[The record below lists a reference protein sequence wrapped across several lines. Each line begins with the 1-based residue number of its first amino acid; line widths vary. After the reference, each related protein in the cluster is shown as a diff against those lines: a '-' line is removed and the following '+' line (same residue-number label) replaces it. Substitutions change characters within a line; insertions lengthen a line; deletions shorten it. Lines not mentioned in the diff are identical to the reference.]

1 MLKHPLPIIQAPM
14 AGGFTTV
21 ELVSAV
27 ANAGGCGSFGFAYT
41 EPKDIV
47 TTAKETRKRT
57 SGAFAINLF
66 LHASEPTDEAKLN
79 NALAHLKPLR
89 EKYDLPLIPNLA
101 PKISLENQFEAVL
114 EAKSTVFSSTLG
126 APSLEMIRAC
136 KARNIQV
143 SGTATTLEE
152 AEYLQDL
159 GVDFIVL
166 QGREAGG
173 HRGTFLHELETR
185 DIGLFALLEL
195 CAPKIKT
202 PLIAAGG
209 IMSGRGVKAALQLGA
224 TAAQIGTAFMV
235 THEAGTSKPHRDM
248 LLNSTNETVL
258 THVYTGRPARG
269 IRNALYDALLPLKG
283 QTPNF
288 DVMNALTRDIR
299 AASQKQDDA
308 QFMSLW
314 AGEGYRAC
322 KAQSVNE
329 LMAELTNI
337 L

>member
-1 MLKHPLPIIQAPM
+1 MFLHKHPIIQAPM

-47 TTAKETRKRT
+47 ATAKETRKRT

-66 LHASEPTDEAKLN
+66 LHATELTDEAKLN
-79 NALAHLKPLR
+79 NALAHLKPIR
-89 EKYDLPLIPNLA
+89 EKYGLAAFPNLA

-114 EAKSTVFSSTLG
+114 EAKPTVFSSTLG
-126 APSLEMIRAC
+126 APTKEMLNAC
-136 KARNIQV
+136 KTRDIRV

-152 AEYLQDL
+152 AQFLQEL

-173 HRGTFLHELETR
+173 HRGTFLHELETH

-195 CAPKIKT
+195 CVPLIHT

-224 TAAQIGTAFMV
+224 SAAQIGTAFMT
-235 THEAGTSKPHRDM
+235 THEAGTSQPHRDM
-248 LLNSTNETVL
+248 LLNSTKETVL
-258 THVYTGRPARG
+258 TPVYTGRPARG

-283 QTPNF
+283 KTPSF
-288 DVMNALTRDIR
+288 DTMNALTRDIR
-299 AASQKQDDA
+299 AASQKQGDA

-314 AGEGYRAC
+314 AGEAYRAC
-322 KAQSVNE
+322 KAQSVAE
-329 LMAELTNI
+329 LMADLTNI